1 MSGSAGASFLLAV
14 SILGLGLGL
23 GPYCTGKIATLTGSL
38 RTGML
43 SMIVVMPLALLLLW
57 LASRRIGAADD
68 TRVARARA
76 AGEAACGPPPRP
88 TQIAPCGSEGR
99 YGWPADPQ
107 DIIPLQA
114 VMLRGYSVG
123 ATNYSLSKRIK
134 RECTP
139 LR

>member
-76 AGEAACGPPPRP
+76 AGEAA
-88 TQIAPCGSEGR
+88 
-99 YGWPADPQ
+99 
-107 DIIPLQA
+107 
-114 VMLRGYSVG
+114 
-123 ATNYSLSKRIK
+123 
-134 RECTP
+134 
-139 LR
+139 